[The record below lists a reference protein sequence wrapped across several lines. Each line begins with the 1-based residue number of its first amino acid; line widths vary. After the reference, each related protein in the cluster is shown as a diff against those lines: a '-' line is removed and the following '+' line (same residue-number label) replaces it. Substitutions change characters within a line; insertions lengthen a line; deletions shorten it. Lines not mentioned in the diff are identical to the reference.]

1 MNNICVVLLKI
12 ISSEEAMKNAVLL
25 SVHPEHIANILSGRK
40 KFEYRKI
47 MPAQSVSHIVLYST
61 NPVKMIVAVA
71 EVSHRIADSLT
82 QVWHQTS
89 NESGITHE
97 FFLDYFSESKK
108 AACFALGNV
117 YELSNP
123 IKINELLSCKVP
135 PQSFCYLD
143 PRDIDTIFKMAPSVP
158 AFTYSSS

>member
-1 MNNICVVLLKI
+1 
-12 ISSEEAMKNAVLL
+12 MKNAVLL
-25 SVHPEHIANILSGRK
+25 SVHPEHVTNILSGKK

-47 MPAQSVSHIVLYST
+47 MPARNISHIVLYST

-82 QVWHQTS
+82 QVWQQTS

-97 FFLDYFSESKK
+97 FFLDYFSGCNK
-108 AACFALGNV
+108 AGCFALRNV
-117 YELSNP
+117 YKLSNP
-123 IKINELLSCKVP
+123 IKINELLNCKVP

-143 PRDIDTIFKMAPSVP
+143 SQDTDKIFKMTSSVP

>member
-1 MNNICVVLLKI
+1 
-12 ISSEEAMKNAVLL
+12 MKNAVLL

-47 MPAQSVSHIVLYST
+47 MPVRNISHIVLYST

-71 EVSHRIADSLT
+71 EVADCMADSLT
-82 QVWHQTS
+82 QIWHQTS
-89 NESGITHE
+89 NKSGITYE
-97 FFLDYFSESKK
+97 FFLDYFSGCNK
-108 AACFALGNV
+108 AGCFALGSV
-117 YELSNP
+117 YKLYNP
-123 IKINELLSCKVP
+123 IKINELLNCKVP

-143 PRDIDTIFKMAPSVP
+143 SQDTDKIFKMTPSVP